1 MKDALSDLN
10 EILKKVV
17 QIERDVEDLK
27 IMVLK
32 MIADNLPE
40 EDIDEETLNRLRAE
54 LKNLKAEDVS
64 GLSVE
69 EFIKLLEKDEE

>member
-1 MKDALSDLN
+1 MNDILHNLN
-10 EILKKVV
+10 EILRKVI
-17 QIERDVEDLK
+17 QIEKDVEELK

-40 EDIDEETLNRLRAE
+40 EEIDEETLSRLKAE
-54 LKNLKAEDVS
+54 LKNLKPDNVS

-69 EFIKLLEKDEE
+69 EFIELLEKDKE

>member
-64 GLSVE
+64 GLSVG

>member
-1 MKDALSDLN
+1 MKDVLSNLN

-54 LKNLKAEDVS
+54 LKNLKAGNVS

>member
-1 MKDALSDLN
+1 MKDALSNLN

-54 LKNLKAEDVS
+54 LKNLKAGNVS

>member
-1 MKDALSDLN
+1 MKDAIGNLN

-69 EFIKLLEKDEE
+69 EFIKLLEKDDE

>member
-1 MKDALSDLN
+1 MKDALRDLN
-10 EILKKVV
+10 EILKMVV

-64 GLSVE
+64 GLGVE

>member
-1 MKDALSDLN
+1 MKDALRDLN
-10 EILKKVV
+10 EILKMVV